1 MNDCLIPVTAEQY
14 LPTLP
19 FLKYASRIIEEK
31 LSIFPYKYYST
42 KKVKGWFSTKIIET
56 FDRKKFIADGSSPYT
71 ICLTDYVG
79 TSFATYSVHLT
90 GQGDRLQRLYRCLK
104 HGVGTVY
111 IPPELYEEFLQ
122 IGVDSNE

>member
-19 FLKYASRIIEEK
+19 FLKDANRIIDEK
-31 LSIFPYKYYST
+31 LTVYQYNYYST
-42 KKVKGWFSTKIIET
+42 KEVKGWFFKRNVST
-56 FDRKKFIADGSSPYT
+56 FDKTRYLADGSSSYT
-71 ICLTDYVG
+71 MCLTDYVG

-104 HGVGTVY
+104 HEVGTVY
-111 IPPELYEEFLQ
+111 ITPELYEEFLQ
-122 IGVDSNE
+122 IGVDSDE